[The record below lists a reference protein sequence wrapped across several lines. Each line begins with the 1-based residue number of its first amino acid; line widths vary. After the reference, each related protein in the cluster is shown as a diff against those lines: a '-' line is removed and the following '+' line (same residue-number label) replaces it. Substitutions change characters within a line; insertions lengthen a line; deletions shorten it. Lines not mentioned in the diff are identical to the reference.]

1 MRKQRQGSQKLRE
14 ILVFTALFVLPF
26 AGAFVVEWW
35 AAMLLCPVGVIGLVG
50 LDESL
55 GEIRLPTRREHS
67 VA

>member
-1 MRKQRQGSQKLRE
+1 
-14 ILVFTALFVLPF
+14 LFVLPF

-55 GEIRLPTRREHS
+55 GEIRLPTRREDS

>member
-1 MRKQRQGSQKLRE
+1 MRKQCQGSQKLRE
-14 ILVFTALFVLPF
+14 ILVFTALFALPF

-55 GEIRLPTRREHS
+55 GEIRWPTRRDDS